1 MNVAPTGWSKL
12 VSHALGEYKHDEE
25 ILVTFLGAVFE
36 RSFQGIYVEPLA
48 ALDQVL
54 AEKNLDKLIEQINSF
69 IKSPLDYTKDINGY
83 S

>member
-1 MNVAPTGWSKL
+1 
-12 VSHALGEYKHDEE
+12 
-25 ILVTFLGAVFE
+25 LGAVFE